1 MYNMN
6 FKDEIDAAYADLGL
20 IPINGQDIAVDRI
33 LTEYFINNKKSVI
46 LSADTGTGKSI
57 IGAVVAKVFKN
68 RFTDEFENSDD
79 GIKPAMIVVHS
90 NSLVKQYG
98 QTFDGFSSNEFHQ
111 IIGAGNYNCEL
122 SESMSLEKD
131 KKFTGEDCVKSKADK
146 AEQEKYCNNCEFN
159 IARSYINTTDTLIT
173 NYSYHFINSMLTKHL
188 KPRKLVIFDEAHTI
202 NDVFCDHAA
211 IELSA
216 ELLNGFIDECTKSF
230 PFNLKDQIVVLNKIR
245 DNLLRDE
252 LNESNYVK
260 PLDNIREACIK
271 IAETFTERADNADI
285 EDFVKYKRVAK
296 RYSSIA
302 NKINDLFTYK
312 YDHSFE
318 YDEKEYKM
326 LIKPIFV
333 GNMSKNI
340 MSEYNLFM
348 SATISPE
355 FMKITMQLDKDNTAF
370 VGLDPVY
377 DPENKQIIF
386 CGNKRL
392 NYVAMKDPETI
403 SYLQEVVHEITS
415 NAAADGYKGL
425 MLTPSFAVGETLSKA
440 IPKGTKVFLHT
451 SGVKSG
457 ALVKEF
463 KEYKGGPAILIS
475 PSIYEGLDFADD
487 LSRYQIIV
495 KAPFPSL
502 GDKRMEYIAKNY
514 PDIYKIMT
522 IKKIVQGIGRSVR
535 NKDDWAL
542 TVILDQTAEQL
553 FKSPLNVWRK
563 QFKIL

>member
-6 FKDEIDAAYADLGL
+6 FKDLIDEAYGEMGL

-33 LTEYFINNKKSVI
+33 LTEFFINNKKTVI

-57 IGAVVAKVFKN
+57 IGAVIAKVFKN
-68 RFTDEFENSDD
+68 KFASEFEGEDAEILPS
-79 GIKPAMIVVHS
+79 MIVVHS

-98 QTFDGFSSNEFHQ
+98 KTFENFDSDEFHQ
-111 IIGAGNYNCEL
+111 IIGANNYKCEFAAA
-122 SESMSLEKD
+122 MSLEHD

-146 AEQEKYCNNCEFN
+146 AEQEKYCNHCEYN
-159 IARSYINTTDTLIT
+159 IARSHINKTESLIT
-173 NYSYHFINSMLTKHL
+173 NYSYHFINSMLTNHL

-202 NDVFCDHAA
+202 NDVFCDHSA

-216 ELLNGFIDECTKSF
+216 KVLNDCIDECTKSAQLT
-230 PFNLKDQIVVLNKIR
+230 LKEPITILNRIR
-245 DNLLRDE
+245 DKLLRDE
-252 LNESNYVK
+252 LNESNYVT
-260 PLDNIREACIK
+260 PLQSLRNACVT
-271 IAETFTERADNADI
+271 IADHFNERADSADI
-285 EDFVKYKRVAK
+285 DNYVKLKRTAK
-296 RYSSIA
+296 RYNSIA
-302 NKINDLFTYK
+302 TKISDLFMYK

-333 GNMSKNI
+333 GDMSKKI

-355 FMKITMQLDKDNTAF
+355 FMKTTMQLDSATTAF

-377 DPENKQIIF
+377 PPENKQIIF

-392 NYVAMKDPETI
+392 NYSTMKDPATI
-403 SYLQEVVHEITS
+403 QYLQDVVREIVS
-415 NAAADGYKGL
+415 NASDDGLKGL
-425 MLTPSFAVGETLSKA
+425 MLTPSFAVGEVLSTA
-440 IPKGTKVFLHT
+440 IPRGTKVFLQ
-451 SGVKSG
+451 KSG
-457 ALVKEF
+457 IKIDALVKEF
-463 KEYKGGPAILIS
+463 KEFKGGPAILIS

-502 GDKRMEYIAKNY
+502 GDKRMSYIANNY
-514 PDIYKIMT
+514 PDVYKIIT
-522 IKKIVQGIGRSVR
+522 IKKIIQGIGRSIR
-535 NKDDWAL
+535 NKDDYAL
-542 TVILDQTAEQL
+542 TFILDQGAEQL
-553 FKSPLNVWRK
+553 FKSPLNVWRN
-563 QFKIL
+563 QFQIL

>member
-1 MYNMN
+1 MHNMN
-6 FKDEIDAAYADLGL
+6 FKDEIDAAYDELGL
-20 IPINGQDIAVDRI
+20 IPINGQDLAVDRV
-33 LTEYFINNKKSVI
+33 LTEFFINGKKNCI
-46 LSADTGTGKSI
+46 LGADTGTGKSI

-68 RFTDEFENSDD
+68 RFAEEFESDD
-79 GIKPAMIVVHS
+79 PEIQPAMIVVHS

-98 QTFDGFSSNEFHQ
+98 QTFKDFGSGEFHQ
-111 IIGAGNYNCEL
+111 IIGAGNYKCEL
-122 SESMSLEKD
+122 AASMSLEAD

-159 IARSYINTTDTLIT
+159 IARSYINKTDTLIT
-173 NYSYHFINSMLTKHL
+173 NYSYHFINSMLTNHL
-188 KPRKLVIFDEAHTI
+188 KPRKLVVFDEAHTI
-202 NDVFCDHAA
+202 NDVFCDHSA

-216 ELLNGFIDECTKSF
+216 ELLNGFIDECTKSS
-230 PFNLKDQIVVLNKIR
+230 PFNLKEQITVLNHIR
-245 DNLLRDE
+245 DKLLRDE
-252 LNESNYVK
+252 LDQSNYVK
-260 PLDNIREACIK
+260 PLENLRNACVK
-271 IAETFTERADNADI
+271 IAENFVEKAESADI
-285 EDFVKYKRVAK
+285 EDFVKLKRTAK
-296 RYSSIA
+296 RYNSIA
-302 NKINDLFTYK
+302 TKISDLFMYK

-340 MSEYNLFM
+340 MSDYNLFM

-355 FMKITMQLDKDNTAF
+355 FMKTTMQLDAATTGY

-377 DPENKQIIF
+377 DPENKQIMF

-392 NYVAMKDPETI
+392 NYSSMKDPETI
-403 SYLQEVVHEITS
+403 SYLQEVVREIVS
-415 NAAADGYKGL
+415 NAADDGYKGL

-440 IPKGTKVFLHT
+440 VPRGTKVFLQ
-451 SGVKSG
+451 KSG
-457 ALVKEF
+457 IKIDALVKEF
-463 KEYKGGPAILIS
+463 KAYTGGPAILIS

-502 GDKRMEYIAKNY
+502 GDKRMEHIAKNY
-514 PDIYKIMT
+514 PEVYKIMT

-535 NKDDWAL
+535 NKDDWAV
-542 TVILDQTAEQL
+542 TFVLDQTAEQL